1 MRFVVLV
8 LVVLLLASLATYA
21 VLNLDERVDVSLPW
35 RTLQAQPQIYLV
47 LVSLGV
53 GMVFVGILSLL
64 DGTRLRL
71 ANRRLRRELETLRPR
86 PSTSPIAQPLPPV
99 EPAVPA
105 VATAALPP
113 EPRSPDSR
121 DVPSA
126 GRSSLTDDEPP
137 YGM

>member
-47 LVSLGV
+47 LVSLGI

-86 PSTSPIAQPLPPV
+86 RPATPVDMPPPV
-99 EPAVPA
+99 ERVAPSVASATTPAE
-105 VATAALPP
+105 PP
-113 EPRSPDSR
+113 TPDPR
-121 DVPSA
+121 DVPAA
-126 GRSSLTDDEPP
+126 GRSSLSDDEPP

>member
-1 MRFVVLV
+1 MRFVILV

-35 RTLQAQPQIYLV
+35 QTLQGQPQIYLV

-71 ANRRLRRELETLRPR
+71 ANRRLRRELTTLRPR
-86 PSTSPIAQPLPPV
+86 TSTPPIEMPLTGAEPV
-99 EPAVPA
+99 APA
-105 VATAALPP
+105 VARAASPP
-113 EPRSPDSR
+113 QPPSPDPR

>member
-1 MRFVVLV
+1 MRFVILV

-21 VLNLDERVDVSLPW
+21 VLNLDARVDVTLPG
-35 RTLQAQPQIYLV
+35 RTLQGQPQIYLV
-47 LVSLGV
+47 LVSLGI
-53 GMVFVGILSLL
+53 GMLFVGILSLL

-71 ANRRLRRELETLRPR
+71 ANRRLRRELQTAHLRDVANAADLPT
-86 PSTSPIAQPLPPV
+86 PAQVPI
-99 EPAVPA
+99 VPA
-105 VATAALPP
+105 ATTPVAPGFSPP
-113 EPRSPDSR
+113 DPR